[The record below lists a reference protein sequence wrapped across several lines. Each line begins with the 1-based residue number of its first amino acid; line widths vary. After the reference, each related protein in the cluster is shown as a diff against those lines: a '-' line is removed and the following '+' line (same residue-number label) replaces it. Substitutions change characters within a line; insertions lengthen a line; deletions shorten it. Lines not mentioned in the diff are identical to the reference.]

1 MKADLQELCD
11 SWRATFLG
19 ERLYLLSFYYFSLYF
34 SLFVRS
40 RNCELL
46 P

>member
-1 MKADLQELCD
+1 VCVTPLA
-11 SWRATFLG
+11 F
-19 ERLYLLSFYYFSLYF
+19 YLFLSFYYFSLYF